1 MRFDL
6 VCTDC
11 EAVYDLTPERTV
23 CPACTVGQRPHHP
36 LRGVLEVRLTP
47 DGRDAMDG
55 EITSPLSPAEI
66 NIGSLLPVEP
76 AFYPPVPVGNTP
88 LWAPARLREELG
100 FPRLFVKD
108 DGLNPTGSLKD
119 RASWLVA
126 AFARKHGIREV
137 TAASTGNAGS
147 SMAGIGAAAGL
158 HVTLFLPKTA
168 PRAKMIQSLQY
179 GARLVLVD
187 GNYDRAY
194 DLSLEFTRARGGLN
208 RNTAYNPLTIEGK
221 KTAALEIARQLG
233 RAPEAVFVSVG
244 DGVILAGVYKGFLD
258 LVQLGFIPR
267 IPRIYAVQAE
277 GSDAIKRAFES
288 GDFGEPQAASTVA
301 DSISVDV
308 PRNGYLAVKR
318 LREHDGRCVA
328 VSDAAILEAQRLLA
342 SRAGLFSEPAGAAAF
357 AGFLAV
363 REELSRNIQ
372 VVILAT
378 GNGLKDT
385 DSAARSVPFPDRP
398 IRSLD
403 ELGD

>member
-11 EAVYDLTPERTV
+11 ESVYDLTPERTV
-23 CPACTVGQRPHHP
+23 CPSCAPGQRPDRP

-47 DGRDAMDG
+47 DGPDSLDG
-55 EITSPLSPAEI
+55 ETTSPLSPSEI
-66 NIGSLLPVEP
+66 DIGSLLPVEP
-76 AFYPPVPVGNTP
+76 AFYPPVPAGNTP
-88 LWAPARLREELG
+88 MWAPARLREELS
-100 FPRLFVKD
+100 FPRLFIKD

-158 HVTLFLPKTA
+158 HVTLFLPRTA

-258 LVQLGFIPR
+258 LVRLGFIPR

-277 GSDAIKRAFES
+277 GSDAIKRAFEN
-288 GDFGEPQAASTVA
+288 GDFGEPRAASTVA

-318 LREHDGRCVA
+318 LRENDGRCVA
-328 VSDAAILEAQRLLA
+328 VPDKAILDAQRLLA

-363 REELSRNIQ
+363 RDELPRNAQ

-385 DSAARSVPFPDRP
+385 DSAAKGVPFPDRA
-398 IRSLD
+398 IQSLE
-403 ELGD
+403 ELGN

>member
-6 VCTDC
+6 MCTDC
-11 EAVYDLTPERTV
+11 NTVYDLAPDRTV
-23 CPACTVGQRPHHP
+23 CPACAAGQLPHRP

-47 DGRDAMDG
+47 DGLDSAEG
-55 EITSPLSPAEI
+55 EITSPLSPAEVD
-66 NIGSLLPVEP
+66 IGSFLPVGP

-100 FPRLFVKD
+100 FPRLFIKD

-126 AFARKHGIREV
+126 AFARKHGIKEV

-158 HVTLFLPKTA
+158 NVTLFLPKTA

-221 KTAALEIARQLG
+221 KTVALEIARQLG

-258 LVQLGFIPR
+258 LVQMGFIPR
-267 IPRIYAVQAE
+267 VPRIYAVQAE
-277 GSDAIKRAFES
+277 GSDAVRRAFES
-288 GDFGEPQAASTVA
+288 GDFGEPRTASTVA

-308 PRNGYLAVKR
+308 PRNGYLAVRR
-318 LREHDGRCVA
+318 LRENDGRCVA
-328 VSDAAILEAQRLLA
+328 VSDRAILEAQHFLA
-342 SRAGLFSEPAGAAAF
+342 SRTGLFSEPAGAAAF

-363 REELSRNIQ
+363 RKDLPRDAQI
-372 VVILAT
+372 VVIAT
-378 GNGLKDT
+378 GNGLKDA
-385 DSAARSVPFPDRP
+385 DSAAKSVPFPDRA
-398 IRSLD
+398 IKSLE
-403 ELGD
+403 ELED